1 MEDNR
6 GDTKQLSMLQEM
18 LRRYCREHGQD
29 VLESYSKLTW
39 LQDDG
44 TRLVIYKR
52 PMILMGNGMYLYG
65 EIDYSDSRPF
75 RYLGEEA
82 AEHLYKMLVERLK
95 EQ

>member
-6 GDTKQLSMLQEM
+6 GDAKQLSMLQEM
-18 LRRYCREHGQD
+18 LRRYCREHGQT
-29 VLESYSKLTW
+29 VHESSCKLTW

-52 PMILMGNGMYLYG
+52 PKVLLYGGIYLYG
-65 EIDYSDSRPF
+65 VIDYSDGRPF

-82 AEHLYKMLVERLK
+82 ARHLHRILVDRLK
-95 EQ
+95 E